1 MRKLGEQ
8 WVEDYGTVNHMVK
21 AVEQENPR
29 CCEYGCD
36 HCCFEHFYCKKSRSS
51 DCNYGENYIIK
62 DLGILNEDG
71 CLPAPWDKTFY
82 PNIYEGLLTIY
93 TSNRRVLVC
102 CEDDDMSMFVNG
114 KTRQEAIDRWNRRA

>member
-8 WVEDYGTVNHMVK
+8 WVEEIDGQEHMVK
-21 AVEQENPR
+21 CIGLA
-29 CCEYGCD
+29 D
-36 HCCFEHFYCKKSRSS
+36 DMS
-51 DCNYGENYIIK
+51 IITK
-62 DLGILNEDG
+62 DIGVLNEDG
-71 CLPAPWDKTFY
+71 CLPVPWDKTFY